1 MATAQDDDG
10 SKKKVT
16 IVFGS
21 SGVLGSA
28 CMRRLTAENRWAIG
42 VSSTRIFSSEGPS
55 AAASVSSG
63 SGLKSLW
70 GMIGAAHVEALL
82 LLASAGPDSA
92 PARSHYK
99 VNQAYEAFLDS
110 FELGQNY
117 PRSIVFAS
125 SSLLNT
131 TPEVGSE
138 GPGAPSQRTSDY
150 LESKLSFEEFLH
162 ALARKHGTSSIT
174 SLRLGP
180 IVSRDVSPDRGNLVG
195 DIVRALQ
202 QGNALSVRGN
212 GRAVRGFLH
221 LDDAVSAVFTAAK
234 RRQPGFQVCLAE
246 GSPQVSVHDFV
257 TKVSEITGV
266 RVNFSSQKPP
276 TSAPNLITPKVG
288 GDRTLEDW
296 GPRIS
301 MEEMIIDAFGGLRSP
316 ADKEQ

>member
-1 MATAQDDDG
+1 MATAPDDDG
-10 SKKKVT
+10 STKKVT

-92 PARSHYK
+92 PAKSHYK
-99 VNQAYEAFLDS
+99 VNQAYEAFLDTL
-110 FELGQNY
+110 ELGQNY

-131 TPEVGSE
+131 TPEVGSQ
-138 GPGAPSQRTSDY
+138 GPGAPSQQTSDY
-150 LESKLSFEEFLH
+150 LASKLSFEEFLQ
-162 ALARKHGTSSIT
+162 ALAEKYRTSSIT

-180 IVSRDVSPDRGNLVG
+180 IVSSDVSADRGNLVG

-202 QGNALSVRGN
+202 HGTVLSVRGN
-212 GRAVRGFLH
+212 GRAMRGFLH
-221 LDDAVSAVFTAAK
+221 LDDAVSAVFTASK
-234 RRQPGFQVCLAE
+234 LRQPGFQVRLAE

-266 RVNFSSQKPP
+266 RVNHSSQNPP
-276 TSAPNLITPKVG
+276 TFTSQVITPKVG

-301 MEEMIIDAFGGLRSP
+301 MEEMIIDVFGGIRSST
-316 ADKEQ
+316 DKKK

>member
-28 CMRRLTAENRWAIG
+28 CMRRLAAENRWAIG
-42 VSSTRIFSSEGPS
+42 ISSNRIFSSEGPS
-55 AAASVSSG
+55 AAASVESR
-63 SGLKSLW
+63 SGLKGLW
-70 GMIGAAHVEALL
+70 EMIGPSHVEALL

-110 FELGQNY
+110 FELGRNY
-117 PRSIVFAS
+117 PCSIVFAS

-131 TPEVGSE
+131 TQKVGSE
-138 GPGAPSQRTSDY
+138 RPGAPSQQTSDY
-150 LESKLSFEEFLH
+150 LASKLSFEEFLQ

-180 IVSRDVSPDRGNLVG
+180 IVSRDVSADRGNLVG

-202 QGNALSVRGN
+202 HGTVLSVRGN
-212 GRAVRGFLH
+212 GRAMRGFLH
-221 LDDAVSAVFTAAK
+221 LDDAVSAVFTAAQL
-234 RRQPGFQVCLAE
+234 REPGFQVRLAE
-246 GSPQVSVHDFV
+246 GSPHVSVHDFV

-266 RVNFSSQKPP
+266 RVNYSSQNPP
-276 TSAPNLITPKVG
+276 MSATNVITPKVG
-288 GDRTLEDW
+288 DDRTLEDW

-301 MEEMIIDAFGGLRSP
+301 MGEMIIDAFGGLGSS